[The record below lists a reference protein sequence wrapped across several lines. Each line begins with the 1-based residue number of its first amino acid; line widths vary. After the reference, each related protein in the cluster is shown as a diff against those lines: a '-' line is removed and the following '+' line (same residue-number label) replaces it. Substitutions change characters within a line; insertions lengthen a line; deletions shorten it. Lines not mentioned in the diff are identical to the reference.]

1 MANSSALAGALGQL
15 ASTLSSSPAATG
27 NPEAAAQL
35 AQMLSG
41 LAGAGG
47 GGGCGGA
54 LAAQAPGQQAPCGP
68 VPSVEEFTAQ
78 NGLEAWCAEAL
89 HLLDDQQRERVMG
102 TPFNLEHTRNL
113 DGVLTSRIKEVA
125 STEQRLSMFVKI
137 NGLDPGVVDRLSTLT
152 PEQHEK
158 VMESTLKIAKAN
170 NPSGVC
176 MKRITDVLR
185 SERLGVDHGKHMS
198 APDYQP
204 GRPSR
209 FDQGPGGCA
218 PADGLGGCGAPGPGG
233 CGALGGGQPQNGVA
247 AALANLVGLLNGSAG
262 RDRSRSPPRGAPGGG
277 GHLPRN
283 IEAFV
288 SENGLEWWVGEV
300 LSRCSLLQRQNVMTE
315 LGNMSGIRNPSGV
328 VMARVRQTVSTQ
340 EMVAIFIDINQLDS
354 SVAAELWALPEE
366 QQQAVMG
373 PGIFIQAARNP
384 STIARTRMRNVL
396 DGRDAMGG
404 PPRSAPPGGGPLPLE
419 GGGSGPAG
427 AGGVFF

>member
-1 MANSSALAGALGQL
+1 
-15 ASTLSSSPAATG
+15 
-27 NPEAAAQL
+27 
-35 AQMLSG
+35 
-41 LAGAGG
+41 
-47 GGGCGGA
+47 
-54 LAAQAPGQQAPCGP
+54 
-68 VPSVEEFTAQ
+68 
-78 NGLEAWCAEAL
+78 
-89 HLLDDQQRERVMG
+89 
-102 TPFNLEHTRNL
+102 
-113 DGVLTSRIKEVA
+113 
-125 STEQRLSMFVKI
+125 MFVKI

-170 NPSGVC
+170 NPSGVA

-185 SERLGVDHGKHMS
+185 SERLGTDHGKHMS
-198 APDYQP
+198 APDYQL

-209 FDQGPGGCA
+209 FDQGPTGSVPGGGCA
-218 PADGLGGCGAPGPGG
+218 PLDGLGGCGAPS
-233 CGALGGGQPQNGVA
+233 GGQQSGVA
-247 AALANLVGLLNGSAG
+247 AALSNLVGLLNVPAG
-262 RDRSRSPPRGAPGGG
+262 RDRTRSPPRGSSG

-328 VMARVRQTVSTQ
+328 VMARVKQTVSTQ

-354 SVAAELWALPEE
+354 SVASEMWALPEE

-384 STIARTRMRNVL
+384 STIARSRMRNVL

-404 PPRSAPPGGGPLPLE
+404 APRQPPPGGGDMDMAARAALPPHA
-419 GGGSGPAG
+419 GGCSGPPGGS
-427 AGGVFF
+427 VFF